1 MENNRNFLITIA
13 LSVLILTLWQV
24 FYMNPRMEKQ
34 RQQEQIAESVEKPL
48 PPTVGPRSGRVRKTK
63 ESGKSAKG

>member
-1 MENNRNFLITIA
+1 MPEIYVLVLSTGNAIA
-13 LSVLILTLWQV
+13 L
-24 FYMNPRMEKQ
+24 

-63 ESGKSAKG
+63 ESVKSAKG